1 MRMYFLL
8 MSLFLMLSVPGFA
21 QKNVLKGKIVD
32 ENQLPVQGASVALVG
47 TVRGV
52 QSDLKGNYELKDFP
66 KGTYKLQI
74 SLVGF
79 ETLVQEFFIE
89 SEESK
94 ELNFIMKEQAYML
107 DEFRLSASR
116 GIAGH
121 SHLAEVEDFRINA
134 GKKNEVIKISELNAN
149 LAMNNS
155 RQIFAKTPG
164 ITIWENDGSGI
175 QLGVA
180 SRGLSPNR
188 SWEIKCRTR

>member
-1 MRMYFLL
+1 MRSFCLFVG
-8 MSLFLMLSVPGFA
+8 LFLSIAVPGFS
-21 QKNVLKGKIVD
+21 QKNVLKGKILD
-32 ENQLPVQGASVALVG
+32 EKQLPVQGASVVLQG

-66 KGTYKLQI
+66 KGTYRLQI

-79 ETLVQEFFIE
+79 ETLVQEFSIE

-94 ELNFIMKEQAYML
+94 ELNFTMKEQAVML

-116 GIAGH
+116 GIVGH
-121 SHLAEVEDFRINA
+121 GHLSEVDDFRINA
-134 GKKNEVIKISELNAN
+134 GKKNEVIRIAELNAN

-164 ITIWENDGSGI
+164 ISIWEYDG
-175 QLGVA
+175 
-180 SRGLSPNR
+180 
-188 SWEIKCRTR
+188 